1 MNHFTFMFTSI
12 LFHVSTILEII
23 LINDMWI
30 FAFLLHPYI
39 LQSTPGNS
47 TVFNLNLLLTQFPSD
62 DHFPHNF
69 TLHNSTP
76 NNANFFLF
84 PLKVRI
90 IGSRLYLR
98 KGRGVGC
105 CLLRARMRFKYGHLS
120 NLYGITKRTPPY
132 TYMYRAV

>member
-23 LINDMWI
+23 LIDMWI

-47 TVFNLNLLLTQFPSD
+47 TLFNLNLLLTQFPSD

-98 KGRGVGC
+98 KGRGGRDLFYLGGAAYCGRGC
-105 CLLRARMRFKYGHLS
+105 VLNMG
-120 NLYGITKRTPPY
+120 
-132 TYMYRAV
+132 TYQTCMV

>member
-1 MNHFTFMFTSI
+1 MNHFAFMFTSI

-23 LINDMWI
+23 LVNDMRI

-47 TVFNLNLLLTQFPSD
+47 SHLFNVNLLLTQFPSD

-69 TLHNSTP
+69 TLHNSSP

-98 KGRGVGC
+98 KGRGGRGLFYLGGAAYCGRGC
-105 CLLRARMRFKYGHLS
+105 VLNMG
-120 NLYGITKRTPPY
+120 
-132 TYMYRAV
+132 TYQTCMV

>member
-47 TVFNLNLLLTQFPSD
+47 TLFNLNLLLTQFPSD
-62 DHFPHNF
+62 YHFPHNF
-69 TLHNSTP
+69 TLHNLTP

-90 IGSRLYLR
+90 IGRRLYLR
-98 KGRGVGC
+98 KGRGGRGLFYLGVAAYCGRGC
-105 CLLRARMRFKYGHLS
+105 VLNMG
-120 NLYGITKRTPPY
+120 
-132 TYMYRAV
+132 TYQTCMV

>member
-23 LINDMWI
+23 LIDMWI

-39 LQSTPGNS
+39 LQPTPGNS
-47 TVFNLNLLLTQFPSD
+47 TLFNLNLLLTQFPSD

-90 IGSRLYLR
+90 IGRGLYLR
-98 KGRGVGC
+98 KGRGGRGLFYLEGAAYCGRGC
-105 CLLRARMRFKYGHLS
+105 VLNMG
-120 NLYGITKRTPPY
+120 
-132 TYMYRAV
+132 TYQTCMV